1 MFFYFGSASLGVA
14 PPTFSLVTASM
25 AARAGVSDVLP
36 QRVHV
41 SIPGAVL
48 TALLEASQSV
58 RGNTEGVLLG
68 DSSLARCRAPP
79 TDGSDAAKVVDSV
92 TVGACGLGGTGLG
105 LVQLAW
111 PSPDGPAGG
120 GMRMPPG
127 VQRFSEIGHGFSF
140 YGTSGEL
147 QWDVLGPALRHS
159 AEEVRAASPPHRA
172 RGVWSLHVNP
182 HPRRLCAGRHAYRW
196 LVCVPSQHYP
206 SSIASRVRRT
216 CSPCQRPTQFVG
228 APEGWWRWPS
238 GCW

>member
-1 MFFYFGSASLGVA
+1 
-14 PPTFSLVTASM
+14 M

-36 QRVHV
+36 QRVQV

-48 TALLEASQSV
+48 AALLEASQSV

-92 TVGACGLGGTGLG
+92 TVGTCGLGGTGLG

-159 AEEVRAASPPHRA
+159 AEEVRAAPPSPPRTWCVVVA
-172 RGVWSLHVNP
+172 REPSPKAV
-182 HPRRLCAGRHAYRW
+182 
-196 LVCVPSQHYP
+196 VC
-206 SSIASRVRRT
+206 
-216 CSPCQRPTQFVG
+216 RPTCLSLVGMCIEPTLPQFHRF
-228 APEGWWRWPS
+228 ASPPYMLTLSTPNAIRWRA
-238 GCW
+238 